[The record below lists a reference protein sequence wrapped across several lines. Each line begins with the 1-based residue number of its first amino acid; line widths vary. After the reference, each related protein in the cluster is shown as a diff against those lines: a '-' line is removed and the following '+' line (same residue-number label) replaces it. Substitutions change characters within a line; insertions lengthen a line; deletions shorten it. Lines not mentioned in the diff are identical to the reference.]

1 MTRLSNA
8 LRDRRGVAA
17 PDFAVSIATV
27 LLLAA
32 AIFDLGNLIA
42 ARHSLDFGVAK
53 AARFAA
59 VNSSSATTSSVT
71 AAFTAAVT
79 PTLGAAAAA
88 KCTVQVTY
96 TNNSNA
102 VGSTVLVTAT
112 YPWTPASVA
121 DSLAHVTLSAQQS
134 LTIQH

>member
-1 MTRLSNA
+1 MTRLPP
-8 LRDRRGVAA
+8 LRRDTRGVAA

-42 ARHSLDFGVAK
+42 ARHALDFGVAK

-59 VNSSSATTSSVT
+59 VNSTLANTATIT
-71 AAFTAAVT
+71 AAFMAAVA
-79 PTLGAAAAA
+79 PSLGTGAV
-88 KCTVQVTY
+88 KCAVQVTF
-96 TNNSNA
+96 TNNSSA

-112 YPWTPASVA
+112 YPWTPGSVA
-121 DSLAHVTLSAQQS
+121 DGLVHISLSAQQA